1 MRLKNKVAI
10 VTGSASGIG
19 KGIALA
25 MAKEGAHVAIVDVN
39 EEKGQ
44 ETLKTSQKK
53 KMSRQLLKMLSRNMV
68 S

>member
-25 MAKEGAHVAIVDVN
+25 LAKEGAHVAIVDVN